1 MFSLIGKVFNTL
13 IAQPIFNLLVL
24 IIALLPGHNLGVAI
38 IIFTILVR
46 VCLYPLLRKQLHHA
60 MAMKKLQPEM
70 KRIKKE
76 AKGNKQLEAQLMSAL
91 YKEKEINPF
100 GSIGIILVQLPILIS
115 LYLAIS
121 KIVKDPNTLI
131 THAYGWVQHLPYM
144 HNLALN
150 IHQFDA
156 TLLGFIDLTKS
167 AVSPNGVYWPAMVLV
182 VGSVIVQYYQSKQ
195 LMMTDKK
202 QRSLLQILKD
212 TAAGKE
218 VDQTEVQ
225 AATNKFTLYIIPFFL
240 FIVAIKLAAALSL
253 YWLIGGLVAIWQ
265 QRRILNQDVQEM
277 EAVVDNEPVKAEIVT
292 AKTSKKAPSKKKAKK
307 TKKRR

>member
-24 IIALLPGHNLGVAI
+24 IIALLPGHNLGAAI

-121 KIVKDPNTLI
+121 KIVKDPGTIVTN
-131 THAYGWVQHLPYM
+131 AYGWVQNLPFIEQ
-144 HNLALN
+144 LAAKSTQLN
-150 IHQFDA
+150 ETF
-156 TLLGFIDLTKS
+156 LGIDLTKT
-167 AVSPNGVYWPAMVLV
+167 AVAQAGVYWPAMVLV

-212 TAAGKE
+212 TTAGKE
-218 VDQTEVQ
+218 VDQSEVQ